1 MTLLTR
7 ALQAGH
13 VEVVRELLARSTS
26 VVCGLL
32 TTDADSRIAQVNAVP
47 TDKNQEAFAMVREAT
62 LRADTQLANM
72 NTKSAP
78 APSSESGDTQH
89 NLPPPEVARMIP
101 CKFFPNCRYG
111 DRCLFRHPQGPVM
124 AESMPP
130 AGQPVFFPGPF
141 PPAPAPYGVPPPP
154 FVEMFPVHY
163 GPNGVPFFPQ
173 MMGVPPEV
181 SKAGTPAPDAP
192 VDAAPAAAA
201 AAAASTPQL
210 NTNSPAQPAAAP
222 VASAEEPAPAAR
234 PRTAKKSAGKPQRI
248 DAPRRANSGSR
259 PSCAFFARSAC
270 RYANECRFPHVLPD
284 GTDARSLPT
293 GDKPGKPRRGD
304 RPEDGSS
311 SSGSSTPQPSKKGS
325 IRRTPGAS
333 TRGKGAR
340 RGAAP
345 TSAGR
350 KTVQR
355 VPNSDEFPALPGGT
369 TDAPTPAPA
378 ADATKG
384 KANFSAILSA
394 PAPSKPVNK
403 SEAPA
408 DKTPP
413 KKAAAADEAQDSS
426 AQQMSARESAARDFA
441 AVVAAQPSAVTA

>member
-1 MTLLTR
+1 
-7 ALQAGH
+7 
-13 VEVVRELLARSTS
+13 
-26 VVCGLL
+26 
-32 TTDADSRIAQVNAVP
+32 
-47 TDKNQEAFAMVREAT
+47 MVRVAT

-201 AAAASTPQL
+201 AAAVAATATASTATP
-210 NTNSPAQPAAAP
+210 TPESPDPSASPLRSATPKPSSRKPSRPDALSVMEQADKP
-222 VASAEEPAPAAR
+222 VSDQASESFQGVSALINKWQAR
-234 PRTAKKSAGKPQRI
+234 P
-248 DAPRRANSGSR
+248 
-259 PSCAFFARSAC
+259 
-270 RYANECRFPHVLPD
+270 
-284 GTDARSLPT
+284 
-293 GDKPGKPRRGD
+293 
-304 RPEDGSS
+304 
-311 SSGSSTPQPSKKGS
+311 
-325 IRRTPGAS
+325 
-333 TRGKGAR
+333 
-340 RGAAP
+340 
-345 TSAGR
+345 
-350 KTVQR
+350 
-355 VPNSDEFPALPGGT
+355 
-369 TDAPTPAPA
+369 
-378 ADATKG
+378 
-384 KANFSAILSA
+384 LS
-394 PAPSKPVNK
+394 
-403 SEAPA
+403 
-408 DKTPP
+408 
-413 KKAAAADEAQDSS
+413 
-426 AQQMSARESAARDFA
+426 
-441 AVVAAQPSAVTA
+441 